1 MPFAL
6 LAEFV
11 SEKRYLAILTIYL
24 LSHLVNHNGGG
35 GGLGRLLP
43 LCRIDKALDV
53 GGVDVIFPVVKRC
66 FEFPGLIQ
74 RRIVVS
80 DLPRYW
86 QAAFS
91 VIRLPRIGR
100 CLSDG

>member
-11 SEKRYLAILTIYL
+11 PEKRYLAILTIYL

-43 LCRIDKALDV
+43 LWRIDKAR
-53 GGVDVIFPVVKRC
+53 VVR
-66 FEFPGLIQ
+66 F
-74 RRIVVS
+74 
-80 DLPRYW
+80 
-86 QAAFS
+86 
-91 VIRLPRIGR
+91 R
-100 CLSDG
+100 CLVREECCPLCKCLRAYLY

>member
-43 LCRIDKALDV
+43 LWWIDKALDV
-53 GGVDVIFPVVKRC
+53 GGIDVIFPVVKRC
-66 FEFPGLIQ
+66 FEFPDFNPA
-74 RRIVVS
+74 S
-80 DLPRYW
+80 DSG
-86 QAAFS
+86 F
-91 VIRLPRIGR
+91 
-100 CLSDG
+100 